1 MSDNPF
7 AEPEDDRTVFRPMP
21 GGQRTAARAVP
32 RREAPA
38 SETARPSAEPP
49 PVARGA
55 DLQTLVEAF
64 SNPLIAAAQ
73 PLLQLLARLH
83 NAPAPPDQGDMRD
96 RTAREM
102 REFERRAR
110 EAEIPMEEMRPAHYA
125 LCASL
130 DDVVL
135 NTPWGARG
143 RWKERPLSATF
154 HNDSGSGDGFF
165 DQIRIMRKE
174 PERHRNVL
182 ELMYLCMALGFMGPF
197 RGTPDGAERM
207 ERILGQT
214 YELIRAGRGGPPP
227 VLSERCAGEDAPYR
241 PKRTRFPVWVA
252 GSIAIAALAGGFVYV
267 SNGLNGSSDHL
278 LEAALAAPPAAM
290 PQIARPP
297 SVRPPPPPPEPPPPG
312 PSERLRAALGA
323 EIGKHEVDIVA
334 TPSATILRLPAKA
347 LFPGALATT
356 SKEGEA
362 LLAKVGQA
370 LKPEAGPIQV
380 LGYTDNTPTRT
391 VKFPSNFALSKARA
405 DLIKDRLAKI
415 AGNPARFSAEGRAE
429 ADPVARNDT
438 AEGRE
443 QNRRVDIVLPR

>member
-1 MSDNPF
+1 M
-7 AEPEDDRTVFRPMP
+7 
-21 GGQRTAARAVP
+21 
-32 RREAPA
+32 
-38 SETARPSAEPP
+38 
-49 PVARGA
+49 
-55 DLQTLVEAF
+55 
-64 SNPLIAAAQ
+64 
-73 PLLQLLARLH
+73 
-83 NAPAPPDQGDMRD
+83 
-96 RTAREM
+96 
-102 REFERRAR
+102 
-110 EAEIPMEEMRPAHYA
+110 
-125 LCASL
+125 
-130 DDVVL
+130 
-135 NTPWGARG
+135 
-143 RWKERPLSATF
+143 
-154 HNDSGSGDGFF
+154 
-165 DQIRIMRKE
+165 
-174 PERHRNVL
+174 
-182 ELMYLCMALGFMGPF
+182 
-197 RGTPDGAERM
+197 
-207 ERILGQT
+207 
-214 YELIRAGRGGPPP
+214 
-227 VLSERCAGEDAPYR
+227 LSERWAGEDAPYR

-405 DLIKDRLAKI
+405 GSDARIGSPRSPATRRGSRPRAAPRPIRWRGTTRRRGASRTGGSTSCCRVRL
-415 AGNPARFSAEGRAE
+415 EE
-429 ADPVARNDT
+429 
-438 AEGRE
+438 
-443 QNRRVDIVLPR
+443 RR